1 MNLNL
6 PNKVTLSRLGLAVV
20 FFVLVSFDHPAC
32 LDWANVVF
40 IIAGLTDILDGY
52 LARKYNLATAFGRVA
67 DPLVDKVIVCGGF
80 ALLASRTPAIAP
92 WMVVVLISR
101 EFLVSSIRGY
111 AESHGTAFSAEL
123 AGKAKAVVQM
133 IALAVV
139 IYVKAHGHLPLLPG
153 VASRWVAVD
162 VVYLALVLTVLSA
175 IVYVVKAHRSFT
187 AKRDAPPDAGSDP
200 RARHE

>member
-1 MNLNL
+1 MMLNL

-20 FFVLVSFDHPAC
+20 FFVLVSFDSPAC

-52 LARKYNLATAFGRVA
+52 LARKYHLATAFGRVA
-67 DPLVDKVIVCGGF
+67 DPFVDKVIVCGGF
-80 ALLASRTPAIAP
+80 ALLASRTPAVAP

-111 AESHGTAFSAEL
+111 AESHGTPFGAEL
-123 AGKAKAVVQM
+123 AGKVKAVVQM
-133 IALAVV
+133 VALAVV

-153 VASRWVAVD
+153 TASRWAAAGA
-162 VVYLALVLTVLSA
+162 VYLALVLTVLSA
-175 IVYVVKAHRSFT
+175 VVYVVKARGGV
-187 AKRDAPPDAGSDP
+187 APRQHSPDCP
-200 RARHE
+200 